1 MSARCNRPI
10 ELSALV
16 DYWFEER
23 AGPKDEALE
32 EHLLECGSCS
42 WRLRGLVALGDGV
55 RRLTHEGAIE
65 MVVTPSFLEK
75 ATREG
80 LRTREYR
87 VPPGGSVVCTVT
99 PEDDLL
105 IGHIEGDFSGISHLD
120 LVWQVEGESER
131 RIKDVPVNPTAGEL
145 LLAQA
150 MPAIRLMGP
159 VRARLLLLAQEPAGE
174 RLVGEYT
181 FDHTP
186 FRR

>member
-1 MSARCNRPI
+1 V
-10 ELSALV
+10 L
-16 DYWFEER
+16 
-23 AGPKDEALE
+23 
-32 EHLLECGSCS
+32 
-42 WRLRGLVALGDGV
+42 
-55 RRLTHEGAIE
+55 
-65 MVVTPSFLEK
+65 
-75 ATREG
+75 
-80 LRTREYR
+80 
-87 VPPGGSVVCTVT
+87 

-120 LVWQVEGESER
+120 LLWQIEGESER